1 MSTNH
6 PRVAPER
13 FDKDAA
19 IAATQSATAL
29 RGAALAFGKPPVK
42 PKPQVNTYSGNNGA
56 LAAATKVGGAR
67 SVNNGALLDGTL
79 EGQRRGQLH
88 IYDGPGRH
96 INHVDDD
103 QRYTARTGNGLLRP
117 KPEQAK
123 SASFLAANLAASRSP
138 SVSPN
143 VTGQQHQRPGTVG
156 NWEGIAISRRSLS
169 PLRSSGSSRGSDQPL
184 DLTSI
189 PPTTSLIHMFE
200 QSQTESQ
207 ARPALLAAQRSVSSS
222 SYQNRTVPTQ
232 EHAAPPLKPSRPKD
246 ISSRYIVDPPRPV
259 DTHKVAPI
267 LPRPHPTLNAKND
280 TEEASSDESF
290 VSATDGRSMVRAKVD
305 QPKRIAST
313 SQHTANSAA
322 AIDSLANAIV
332 ASSLAS
338 SRAASPSKSLRPP
351 APPSR
356 RSPRGHHLYH
366 GETSRSGSPSKPV
379 GLRTTMRKPKLEK
392 EPDEGAK
399 RRMKK
404 AHLMKKHPNKHHEGD
419 RKRWRDEITERERR
433 RYEAVWASNRGLHL
447 SAGLESSVSN
457 LVVRD
462 IWSRSRLNSDILEE
476 AYDLVNRTEGGSLGK
491 EEFVVGL
498 WLVDQRLKGR
508 KLPIRVSDSVW
519 HSVGVLRDMKMKTN
533 KKPSKGR

>member
-6 PRVAPER
+6 PER
-13 FDKDAA
+13 FDKHAA

-42 PKPQVNTYSGNNGA
+42 PKPQTNTYSGNNGA

-67 SVNNGALLDGTL
+67 NVNSRALLDGTQD
-79 EGQRRGQLH
+79 GQRRGQLH

-96 INHVDDD
+96 TEHADTD
-103 QRYTARTGNGLLRP
+103 QRYTALTRNGLLRP

-143 VTGQQHQRPGTVG
+143 VTGQQQQRSGTGG

-200 QSQTESQ
+200 QSKTESR

-222 SYQNRTVPTQ
+222 SHQNRTVPTQ

-246 ISSRYIVDPPRPV
+246 ILSGSRVDPHRPI

-267 LPRPHPTLNAKND
+267 LPRPHPILNAKND
-280 TEEASSDESF
+280 TEGASSDESF
-290 VSATDGRSMVRAKVD
+290 VSAADGRPIVRAKID

-313 SQHTANSAA
+313 SQHTPNSAA

-447 SAGLESSVSN
+447 PAGSESSVSN

-462 IWSRSRLNSDILEE
+462 IWSRSRLNGDILEE
-476 AYDLVNRTEGGSLGK
+476 AYDLVDQAKRGSLGK

-519 HSVGVLRDMKMKTN
+519 HSVGVLRDIKMKTHKN
-533 KKPSKGR
+533 PSKGR